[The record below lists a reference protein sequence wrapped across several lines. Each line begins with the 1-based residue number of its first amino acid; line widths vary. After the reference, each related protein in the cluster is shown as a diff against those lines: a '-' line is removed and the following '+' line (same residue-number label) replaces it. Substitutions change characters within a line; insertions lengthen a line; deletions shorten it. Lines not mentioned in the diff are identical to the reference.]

1 MESDPDGN
9 NILMQVLL
17 IIGLTAVN
25 AFFAAAEMAI
35 VSVNK
40 NKINMLVDD
49 GNKKAKM
56 LQRLLK
62 EPTKFLSTIQ
72 VAITLSSFFASAS
85 AATGIS
91 KPLSAIFLELHIPYS
106 EQISLI
112 LVTIILSYFTLVF
125 GELVPKRVALQ
136 KSEVI
141 SLAIVKPV
149 HVFSKIA
156 SPFVKFLSVSTGLVL
171 KLLGMHNED
180 LEERVSEE
188 EIRSLIETGQ
198 ENGVFNEYEK
208 SMIESIF
215 EFDDKLAREIM
226 TSRTNVYAIDINE
239 SSADYIDEL
248 LKTRHSR
255 IPVYDDEIDNIVG
268 ILYVKDLILEARRV
282 GFDKIN
288 IRSILHKPYFVP
300 ESKNIDELFQ
310 ELQESKQYIAVLIDE
325 YGGFSGIVTVEDL
338 VEEVMG
344 SIDDTGDEEEP
355 YIEKVDSKSFI
366 LNGLVTIDDLNDELN
381 LDIVSENHDTISG
394 LLIDMIGIIPD
405 EGDNRVVNINNLTF
419 KIEEIKDKRLER
431 ILLTVEDKKKKS
443 ESDDD
448 DDDDDEFED

>member
-1 MESDPDGN
+1 MDSDPVGN
-9 NILMQVLL
+9 NILMQILLL
-17 IIGLTAVN
+17 ICLTAVN
-25 AFFAAAEMAI
+25 AFFAAAEMAM

-40 NKINMLVDD
+40 NKINMMAEDN
-49 GNKKAKM
+49 NKKAKM

-91 KPLSAIFLELHIPYS
+91 KPLGVLFLKLHIPYS
-106 EQISLI
+106 TQISLI
-112 LVTIILSYFTLVF
+112 VVTIILSYFTLVF

-136 KSEVI
+136 KSEGI

-149 HVFSKIA
+149 NLFAKIA
-156 SPFVKFLSVSTGLVL
+156 SPFVKFLSVSTSIVL

-239 SSADYIDEL
+239 PVADYIDEL
-248 LKTRHSR
+248 LETRHSR
-255 IPVYDDEIDNIVG
+255 IPVYDDEIDNIIG
-268 ILYVKDLILEARRV
+268 ILYVKDFILEARKI
-282 GFDKIN
+282 GFEKVN
-288 IRSILHKPYFVP
+288 IKSILHKPYFVP
-300 ESKNIDELFQ
+300 ESKNIDELFK

-355 YIEKVDSKSFI
+355 YIEKIDNKSYI
-366 LNGLVTIDDLNDELN
+366 LNGLVTIADLNDELD
-381 LDIVSENHDTISG
+381 LDIVAENHDTISG

-405 EGDNRVVNINNLTF
+405 EGDNRVVNIDNLTF
-419 KIEEIKDKRLER
+419 KIEEIKDKCLER
-431 ILLTVEDKKKKS
+431 IQLTVEDKKKNES
-443 ESDDD
+443 E
-448 DDDDDEFED
+448 DEEED

>member
-1 MESDPDGN
+1 MDSDPVGN
-9 NILMQVLL
+9 NILMQLVLL
-17 IIGLTAVN
+17 LCLTAVN

-40 NKINMLVDD
+40 NKINMMADD
-49 GNKKAKM
+49 NNKKAKM

-91 KPLSAIFLELHIPYS
+91 KPLGALFLKLHIPYAS
-106 EQISLI
+106 QISLI
-112 LVTIILSYFTLVF
+112 VVTIILSYFTLVF

-136 KSEVI
+136 KSEGI

-156 SPFVKFLSVSTGLVL
+156 SPFVKFLSISTSIVL

-239 SSADYIDEL
+239 PAADYIDEL
-248 LKTRHSR
+248 LETRHSR
-255 IPVYDDEIDNIVG
+255 IPVYDDEIDNIIG
-268 ILYVKDLILEARRV
+268 ILYVKDFILEARKV
-282 GFDKIN
+282 GFEKVN
-288 IRSILHKPYFVP
+288 IKSILHKPYFVP
-300 ESKNIDELFQ
+300 ESKNIDELFK

-355 YIEKVDSKSFI
+355 YIEKLDSKSFL
-366 LNGLVTIDDLNDELN
+366 LNGLVTIADLNDELD

-405 EGDNRVVNINNLTF
+405 EGDNRVVNIDNLTF
-419 KIEEIKDKRLER
+419 KIEEIKDKRIER
-431 ILLTVEDKKKKS
+431 IQLTIEDKKKTES
-443 ESDDD
+443 E
-448 DDDDDEFED
+448 DDEESED